1 PTASAFT
8 EAISTAPAAMSL
20 ASFAIGSN
28 DVVAMSIAAS
38 TAVFSIS
45 AISTN
50 VIEIS
55 SAISSNLLTLI
66 TSATTSTTNATA
78 KWMRMLRCVRRTW
91 MTPSTAK
98 LNESRTPGCLRG
110 FMRGAPVRAGPSR
123 HCDPSPGRA
132 AARARAA
139 TATRRRRPADR
150 ARRRRARGARPPA
163 RGRGRR
169 SGTRAHRSAR
179 RSRDGRASA
188 RASPSRRRTR
198 SRAHP
203 RRSPPRGARVRR
215 ARPHPSRRRPRRFDC
230 PPPPRSCA
238 VALVGVLLVG
248 LDDPL
253 DELVPHDVLV
263 TELDELDPLDVVE
276 HVANVHEPGALLAR
290 KIDLRDVAGD
300 DDLRAEAQPRQEHL
314 HLLGGRVLR
323 LVEDD
328 EAVVER
334 PAAEKGERC
343 DLDGAAVEQGVRL
356 VGIHHVVERVEQRPH
371 VRIDL
376 RHQVARQESQA
387 LTGLDG
393 GARQDDPLHLALV
406 QGGDGERHR
415 EIRLPG
421 PGRTDPERDRL
432 PADRIDVRLLRH
444 RLRSDLLAAMPPD
457 DGVEHVAHLLPRL
470 ERAEDGVDGVGSDLV
485 TSLDQLDELV
495 DHGAGVGDVV
505 LVALERQ
512 LVAAQ
517 ADVAAEALL
526 ERVEHSV
533 GDPGELGGDGIGYIE
548 GLFHPAKCR

>member
-66 TSATTSTTNATA
+66 TSATTSTTN
-78 KWMRMLRCVRRTW
+78 
-91 MTPSTAK
+91 STAK

-356 VGIHHVVERVEQRPH
+356 
-371 VRIDL
+371 
-376 RHQVARQESQA
+376 
-387 LTGLDG
+387 
-393 GARQDDPLHLALV
+393 
-406 QGGDGERHR
+406 
-415 EIRLPG
+415 
-421 PGRTDPERDRL
+421 
-432 PADRIDVRLLRH
+432 
-444 RLRSDLLAAMPPD
+444 
-457 DGVEHVAHLLPRL
+457 
-470 ERAEDGVDGVGSDLV
+470 
-485 TSLDQLDELV
+485 
-495 DHGAGVGDVV
+495 
-505 LVALERQ
+505 
-512 LVAAQ
+512 
-517 ADVAAEALL
+517 
-526 ERVEHSV
+526 
-533 GDPGELGGDGIGYIE
+533 
-548 GLFHPAKCR
+548 